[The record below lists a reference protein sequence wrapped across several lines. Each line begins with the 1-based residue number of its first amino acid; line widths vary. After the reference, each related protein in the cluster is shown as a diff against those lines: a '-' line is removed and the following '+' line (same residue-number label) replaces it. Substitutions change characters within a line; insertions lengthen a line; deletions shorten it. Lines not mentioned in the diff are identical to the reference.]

1 MPRLKVIFDTDPGI
15 DDAMALLL
23 LARHPEI
30 ELLGVT
36 TVFGNGTIN
45 AVTRNALFL
54 KDRFGFAAPV
64 ARGADRPYH
73 ASDIPAATSHVH
85 GENGLGDIELPARTA
100 AAPDLRPAHQLIID
114 VIRANPHEVTL
125 IAVGR
130 MTNLALAL
138 EADPAIAGL
147 VKDVVVMGGGF
158 GFNGHIGNVTPVAEA
173 NIFGDP
179 IAADIAFGAAW
190 PVTIVGLDVTKEVTM
205 SGAYVAELAANG
217 GEDGRFVAAISAFYA
232 RFYHARE
239 GADGFFVHDAS
250 AVTYAL
256 RPDFFATTRGR
267 IRVVPDGIARGQTI
281 LMREGQN
288 FPPGAWDDRPV
299 QTVCTGV
306 QAGRVLA
313 LYREQF
319 PG

>member
-1 MPRLKVIFDTDPGI
+1 
-15 DDAMALLL
+15 MALLL

-30 ELLGVT
+30 ELIGVT
-36 TVFGNGTIN
+36 TVFGNGTID

-73 ASDIPAATSHVH
+73 GGEVPPATSHVH
-85 GENGLGDIELPARTA
+85 GENGLGDIELPARIA
-100 AAPDLRPAHQLIID
+100 ATVDPRPAHQLIID
-114 VIRANPHEVTL
+114 LIRAHPKEVTL

-138 EADPAIAGL
+138 EADPGIAGL

-158 GFNGHIGNVTPVAEA
+158 GFNGHMGNVTPVAEA
-173 NIFGDP
+173 NIIGDP
-179 IAADIAFGAAW
+179 VGADVVFGADW

-205 SGAYVAELAANG
+205 SSAYVAELAANG
-217 GEDGRFVAAISAFYA
+217 GEDGRFVAAISDFYA
-232 RFYHARE
+232 RFYHDRD
-239 GADGFFVHDAS
+239 GIDGFYVHDAS

-267 IRVVPDGIARGQTI
+267 IRVVPDGIAKGQTI
-281 LMREGQN
+281 LMRDGEK
-288 FPPGAWDDRPV
+288 FPPGPWDGCPV

-313 LYREQF
+313 LYRDLF
-319 PG
+319 PR

>member
-1 MPRLKVIFDTDPGI
+1 MPKLKVIFDTDPGI

-30 ELLGVT
+30 ELIGVT
-36 TVFGNGTIN
+36 TVFGNGGIET
-45 AVTRNALFL
+45 VTRNALYL
-54 KDRFGFAAPV
+54 KDRFGFSAPV

-73 ASDIPAATSHVH
+73 GAEVPPATSQVH
-85 GENGLGDIELPARTA
+85 GDNGLGDIALPDRIAATA
-100 AAPDLRPAHQLIID
+100 DARPAHRLIID
-114 VIRANPHEVTL
+114 LVRAHPHEVTL

-138 EADPAIAGL
+138 EAAPDIAGL
-147 VKDVVVMGGGF
+147 VKGVVVMGGGF

-173 NIFGDP
+173 NVIGDP
-179 IAADIAFGAAW
+179 VAADIAFGASW
-190 PVTIVGLDVTKEVTM
+190 PVVIVGLDVTKEVTM
-205 SGAYVAELAANG
+205 SSDYVADLATNG

-232 RFYHARE
+232 RFYKDRE
-239 GADGFFVHDAS
+239 GIDGFFVHDAS

-256 RPDFFATTRGR
+256 HPEYFATVRGQ
-267 IRVVPDGIARGQTI
+267 IRVVPDGIAKGQTI
-281 LMREGQN
+281 LKREGEK
-288 FPPGAWDDRPV
+288 FPPGAWDGRPL

-313 LYREQF
+313 LYRGLF
-319 PG
+319 KG